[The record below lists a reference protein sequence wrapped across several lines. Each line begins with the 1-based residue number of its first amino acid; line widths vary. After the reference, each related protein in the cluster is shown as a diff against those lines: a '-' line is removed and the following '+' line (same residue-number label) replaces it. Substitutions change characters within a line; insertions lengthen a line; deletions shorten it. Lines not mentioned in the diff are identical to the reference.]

1 MTGKEVMM
9 SRVKIILQINPQGQV
24 ILQTQGVKG
33 PACRQI
39 ARFLR
44 ESLGQVLHEQRT
56 AEFYQTPCRSLSE
69 IADQNLPENQ
79 G

>member
-1 MTGKEVMM
+1 MM
-9 SRVKIILQINPQGQV
+9 SRLKIILQINPQGQI

-39 ARFLR
+39 DRFLR
-44 ESLGQVLHEQRT
+44 EGLGEVLYEQRT
-56 AEFYQTPCRSLSE
+56 AEFYQTARGSLSQTAE
-69 IADQNLPENQ
+69 QNLPENL